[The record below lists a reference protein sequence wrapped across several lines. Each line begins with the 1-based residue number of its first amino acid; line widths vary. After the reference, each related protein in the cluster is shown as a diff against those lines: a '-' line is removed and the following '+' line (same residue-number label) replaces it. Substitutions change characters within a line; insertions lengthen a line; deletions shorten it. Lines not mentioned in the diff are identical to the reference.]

1 MQKQYPKQFC
11 SHQIHRL
18 TIMRVLYIVF
28 ILLIPITVH
37 AQDEPVAERPEANLA
52 DVGTVDAIINAVYE
66 TLSGPIGQERPWDRN
81 RSLFHPTA
89 RLIHT
94 QWEEGGEAAIIFPMS
109 HEEHIEAVSGYT
121 VERGFYEK
129 EIGREVIS
137 YGTVTHV
144 FSTYEYHSE
153 DGVMSGRGINSFQLF
168 YDGSR
173 YWITS
178 VIWSQEAPEHPIPE
192 RFITQ

>member
-1 MQKQYPKQFC
+1 MNLNK
-11 SHQIHRL
+11 S
-18 TIMRVLYIVF
+18 IMRFLFLIIVF
-28 ILLIPITVH
+28 SISSTVY
-37 AQDEPVAERPEANLA
+37 AQDDQEAQRPNA
-52 DVGTVDAIINAVYE
+52 DPDDVTSVDAIISAVYE

-94 QWEEGGEAAIIFPMS
+94 EWREGGDEAMIFPMS
-109 HEEHIEAVSGYT
+109 HEEHIAAVSGYT
-121 VERGFYEK
+121 VERGFYEE

-137 YGTVTHV
+137 YGTITHV
-144 FSTYEYHSE
+144 FSTYEYRSE

-168 YDGSR
+168 FDGKR

-192 RFITQ
+192 RFIQQ